1 MKSHLELV
9 KLNLGGVEKLIQGL
23 HLIARAALLQ
33 K

>member
-9 KLNLGGVEKLIQGL
+9 KLNLDGIEKLIRGL
-23 HLIARAALLQ
+23 HLIVRAALLQ